1 MSKGKYFVYQPD
13 GDGCMEFV
21 AQEGAWGPV
30 IIDET
35 IAVKLLN
42 ESQERIKQLEEQVKQ
57 AQIKG
62 FTDGWETSGEGYNSE
77 HGGKELDVM
86 ISDYMGLYAI
96 NSNKGSA

>member
-30 IIDET
+30 IIEET

-42 ESQERIKQLEEQVKQ
+42 ENQDRIKELE
-57 AQIKG
+57 
-62 FTDGWETSGEGYNSE
+62 SE
-77 HGGKELDVM
+77 LDSMTHAAKELHGTIEEDRDMPCKSLERRMFQTAKRYEKRIFGVEQ
-86 ISDYMGLYAI
+86 
-96 NSNKGSA
+96 